1 MLADSRNESTEIIL
15 VLNLF
20 LVNLF
25 QFSFIIIIILHL
37 KTSLSSMLSPPPTFA
52 PGYTTKP
59 LATLYKIPLV
69 EKQPS
74 ATVIHTRY

>member
-1 MLADSRNESTEIIL
+1 MLKKTKMLADSRKESIEIIL

-25 QFSFIIIIILHL
+25 QFSFNIIILYL
-37 KTSLSSMLSPPPTFA
+37 KTSLSSMPSPTFA

-59 LATLYKIPLV
+59 LATLYKIQLD
-69 EKQPS
+69 
-74 ATVIHTRY
+74 H

>member
-25 QFSFIIIIILHL
+25 QFSFIIILYL
-37 KTSLSSMLSPPPTFA
+37 KTSLSSMLSPCPTFA

-59 LATLYKIPLV
+59 LATLYNIPLV
-69 EKQPS
+69 EK
-74 ATVIHTRY
+74 